1 HAGATTWTG
10 RPLDLNTIS
19 RGVSAND
26 FYLAVPSAV
35 VRFLETDTETKL
47 MAKPQLRGAE
57 GVPLAVALGKDTPIP
72 STTFTPVAAGG
83 ANSQPLTSFGY
94 RSVGINVK
102 MTAHVSYEND
112 IRLEL
117 EVESSTLGA
126 GINIAG
132 QDLPSF
138 GSRKVTTTL
147 RLREGG
153 PSLLA
158 GLLREDQRKLTAG
171 LPRLVHLP
179 GIKQLV
185 FKHEHRTP

>member
-1 HAGATTWTG
+1 KQRSVTT
-10 RPLDLNTIS
+10 N
-19 RGVSAND
+19 
-26 FYLAVPSAV
+26 
-35 VRFLETDTETKL
+35 
-47 MAKPQLRGAE
+47 PQLGGAE
-57 GVPLAVALGKDTPIP
+57 GIPVELKLGEDIPVP

-94 RSVGINVK
+94 RTVGINVK
-102 MTAHVSYEND
+102 MTAHVTYEND

-171 LPRLVHLP
+171 LPRLVH
-179 GIKQLV
+179 
-185 FKHEHRTP
+185 